1 MNEAKGLVVWLQ
13 TGLENSSG
21 GEHSLFADKI
31 GNKHF
36 SPEQVKSQLTD
47 R

>member
-13 TGLENSSG
+13 TGLENSLG

-36 SPEQVKSQLTD
+36 FTRTSEIPTD
-47 R
+47 